1 MLSMKANVPRLVVS
15 SKFDRWKKFFNRK
28 QVDSTEAEE
37 YEQELIESVEDF
49 SETITREVMV
59 PRIDIATIGGD
70 SDLDKAMAIFLSSGY
85 SRLPVT
91 GKSTDDILGI
101 LYLKDVAKVLHESPK
116 LMLERKAAEL
126 ARKAI
131 FVPESKALKDLLQD
145 MQQSSTHVAV
155 VIDEYGGVAGLVT
168 MEDVIEELVGDIVDE
183 YDREIPDVE
192 LIEEGLYRVNA
203 RFPLFE
209 LGELF
214 EIELEDEDVD
224 SVGGV
229 LTKELGRL
237 PKVGDQVQLSGLEL
251 TADRVEGRGKRL
263 LTVVVRL
270 LIKPVV
276 EDSENND

>member
-1 MLSMKANVPRLVVS
+1 MKISDRLGALTKLFSKKVS
-15 SKFDRWKKFFNRK
+15 
-28 QVDSTEAEE
+28 DSTEAEE
-37 YEQELIESVEDF
+37 YEQDLIDSVEEF

-59 PRIDIATIGGD
+59 PRIDIATVAAD
-70 SDLDKAMAIFLSSGY
+70 LNLDKAMAIFLSSGY

-91 GKSTDDILGI
+91 GKTTDDILGI
-101 LYLKDVAKVLHESPK
+101 LYLKDVAKVLHETPK
-116 LMLERKAAEL
+116 LMFEKNTEQL
-126 ARKAI
+126 ARKAV

-145 MQQSSTHVAV
+145 MQRSSTHVAV

-192 LIEEGLYRVNA
+192 EIEEGVYRVNA
-203 RFPLFE
+203 SYSLFE
-209 LGELF
+209 LGEKL

-224 SVGGV
+224 SVGGL

-237 PKVGDQVQLSGLEL
+237 PKAGDTVQLRSIEL

-263 LTVVVRL
+263 LTVVARL
-270 LIKPVV
+270 HVEPVA
-276 EDSENND
+276 EESEKDD

>member
-1 MLSMKANVPRLVVS
+1 VHSLSAS
-15 SKFDRWKKFFNRK
+15 SRFAFLGKIFKKPE
-28 QVDSTEAEE
+28 VDSTEAQE
-37 YEQELIESVEDF
+37 YEQELIESVEEF

-59 PRIDIATIGGD
+59 PRIDIATIAAD
-70 SDLDKAMAIFLSSGY
+70 ENLDKAMAIFLSSGY

-116 LMLERKAAEL
+116 LMLEKTTEEL
-126 ARKAI
+126 ARKAV
-131 FVPESKALKDLLQD
+131 FVPESKALKNLLQD
-145 MQQSSTHVAV
+145 MQQSSTHVAI

-192 LIEEGLYRVNA
+192 QIEQGLYRVNA

-209 LGELF
+209 LGDLL
-214 EIELEDEDVD
+214 EIELDDEDVD
-224 SVGGV
+224 SVGGL
-229 LTKELGRL
+229 LTKALGRL
-237 PKVGDQVQLSGLEL
+237 PKVGDQVELSGLEL

-263 LTVVVRL
+263 LTVVVKV
-270 LIKPVV
+270 LIQPVA
-276 EDSENND
+276 EESESDD

>member
-1 MLSMKANVPRLVVS
+1 MKA
-15 SKFDRWKKFFNRK
+15 KAWKMANFPGPGFLGKLFRK
-28 QVDSTEAEE
+28 IDVDSTEAEE
-37 YEQELIESVEDF
+37 YEQELIESVEEF

-59 PRIDIATIGGD
+59 PRIDVITI
-70 SDLDKAMAIFLSSGY
+70 SAEADLDKAMAIFLSSGY

-116 LMLERKAAEL
+116 LMVEKSAAEL
-126 ARKAI
+126 ARKAV
-131 FVPESKALKDLLQD
+131 FVPESKALKDLLQQ
-145 MQQSSTHVAV
+145 MQQSSTHIAV

-192 LIEEGLYRVNA
+192 QIEEGVYRVNA
-203 RFPLFE
+203 RFSLFE

-224 SVGGV
+224 SVGG
-229 LTKELGRL
+229 LLSKELGKL
-237 PKVGDQVQLSGLEL
+237 PKVGDQVVLSGLEL

-270 LIKPVV
+270 LLEPLN
-276 EDSENND
+276 EDLNQNV

>member
-1 MLSMKANVPRLVVS
+1 LGRI
-15 SKFDRWKKFFNRK
+15 FKKPEI
-28 QVDSTEAEE
+28 DSTEAEE
-37 YEQELIESVEDF
+37 YEQELIESVEEF
-49 SETITREVMV
+49 SETITREVMI
-59 PRIDIATIGGD
+59 PRIDIATISAD
-70 SDLDKAMAIFLSSGY
+70 SNLDKAMSIFLSSGY

-101 LYLKDVAKVLHESPK
+101 LYLKDVAKILHESPK
-116 LMLERKAAEL
+116 LMLEKNTEEL
-126 ARKAI
+126 ARKAV

-145 MQQSSTHVAV
+145 MQQSSTHVAI

-192 LIEEGLYRVNA
+192 QIEEGLYRVNA

-209 LGELF
+209 LGDLF

-224 SVGGV
+224 SVGGL

-237 PKVGDQVQLSGLEL
+237 PKVGDQVELSGLEL

-263 LTVVVRL
+263 LTVVVRA
-270 LIKPVV
+270 LIKPPV
-276 EDSENND
+276 EDSENDD

>member
-1 MLSMKANVPRLVVS
+1 VHSLSDSTRFAFLGKI
-15 SKFDRWKKFFNRK
+15 FKKPE
-28 QVDSTEAEE
+28 VDSTEAEE
-37 YEQELIESVEDF
+37 YEQELIESVEEF

-59 PRIDIATIGGD
+59 PRIDIATIAAD
-70 SDLDKAMAIFLSSGY
+70 ANLDKAMAIFLSSGY

-116 LMLERKAAEL
+116 LMLEKTTEEL
-126 ARKAI
+126 ARKAV
-131 FVPESKALKDLLQD
+131 FVPESKALKNLLQD
-145 MQQSSTHVAV
+145 MQQSSTHIAV

-192 LIEEGLYRVNA
+192 QIEEGLYRVNA

-209 LGELF
+209 LGDLL
-214 EIELEDEDVD
+214 EIELDDEDVD
-224 SVGGV
+224 SIGGL
-229 LTKELGRL
+229 LTKALGRL
-237 PKVGDQVQLSGLEL
+237 PKVGDQVELSGLEL

-263 LTVVVRL
+263 LTVVVRV
-270 LIKPVV
+270 LIQPVA
-276 EDSENND
+276 EDSENDD

>member
-1 MLSMKANVPRLVVS
+1 MNISDRLNS
-15 SKFDRWKKFFNRK
+15 LGQFFGKKST
-28 QVDSTEAEE
+28 DSTEAQE
-37 YEQELIESVEDF
+37 YEQELIDSVEEF

-59 PRIDIATIGGD
+59 PRIDIATIGAD

-91 GKSTDDILGI
+91 GKTSDDIVGI

-116 LMLERKAAEL
+116 KMFETTTEQL
-126 ARKAI
+126 ARKAV

-145 MQQSSTHVAV
+145 MQRSSTHIAV

-192 LIEEGLYRVNA
+192 EIEEGVYRVNA
-203 RFPLFE
+203 RFSLFE
-209 LGELF
+209 LGEKL

-224 SVGGV
+224 SVGGL

-237 PKVGDQVQLSGLEL
+237 PKVGDTVSLRQIEL

-263 LTVVVRL
+263 LTVVARL
-270 LIKPVV
+270 RIEPATSDSP
-276 EDSENND
+276 EDE

>member
-1 MLSMKANVPRLVVS
+1 MHSLSDS
-15 SKFDRWKKFFNRK
+15 SRFAFLGKIFKKPEA
-28 QVDSTEAEE
+28 DSTEAEE
-37 YEQELIESVEDF
+37 YEQELIESVEEF

-59 PRIDIATIGGD
+59 PRIDIATIAAD
-70 SDLDKAMAIFLSSGY
+70 ANLDKAMSIFLSSGY

-91 GKSTDDILGI
+91 GKSTDDVLGI

-116 LMLERKAAEL
+116 LMLEKTTEEL
-126 ARKAI
+126 ARKAV

-192 LIEEGLYRVNA
+192 QLEEGLYRVNA

-209 LGELF
+209 LGELL
-214 EIELEDEDVD
+214 EIELDDEDVD
-224 SVGGV
+224 SVGGL

-270 LIKPVV
+270 LVEPTS
-276 EDSENND
+276 EDSENDD

>member
-1 MLSMKANVPRLVVS
+1 VHSLSDSPRFAFLG
-15 SKFDRWKKFFNRK
+15 KIFRK
-28 QVDSTEAEE
+28 PEVDSTEAEE
-37 YEQELIESVEDF
+37 YEQELIESVEEF

-59 PRIDIATIGGD
+59 PRIDIATIAAD
-70 SDLDKAMAIFLSSGY
+70 ANLDKAMAIFLSSGY

-116 LMLERKAAEL
+116 LMLEKTTEEL
-126 ARKAI
+126 ARKAV
-131 FVPESKALKDLLQD
+131 FVPESKALKNLLQD
-145 MQQSSTHVAV
+145 MQQSSTHIAV

-192 LIEEGLYRVNA
+192 QIEEGLYRVNA

-209 LGELF
+209 LGDLL
-214 EIELEDEDVD
+214 EIELDDEDVD
-224 SVGGV
+224 SIGGL
-229 LTKELGRL
+229 LTKALGRL
-237 PKVGDQVQLSGLEL
+237 PKVGDQVELSGLEL

-263 LTVVVRL
+263 LTVVVRV
-270 LIKPVV
+270 LIQPVA
-276 EDSENND
+276 EDSENDD

>member
-1 MLSMKANVPRLVVS
+1 VSVPSLSDSP
-15 SKFDRWKKFFNRK
+15 KFDFLGKFFK
-28 QVDSTEAEE
+28 KPEVDATEAQE
-37 YEQELIESVEDF
+37 YEQELIDSVEEF

-59 PRIDIATIGGD
+59 PRIDIATIAADATLD
-70 SDLDKAMAIFLSSGY
+70 SAMTIFLSSGY

-91 GKSTDDILGI
+91 GKSTDDILGM

-116 LMLERKAAEL
+116 QMLEKTTEQL
-126 ARKAI
+126 ARKAV
-131 FVPESKALKDLLQD
+131 FVPESKPLKDLLQD
-145 MQQSSTHVAV
+145 MQRSSTHVAV

-192 LIEEGLYRVNA
+192 QIEEGLYRVNA

-214 EIELEDEDVD
+214 EIELEDQDVD
-224 SVGGV
+224 SVGGL

-237 PKVGDQVQLSGLEL
+237 PKVGDQVEVHGLEL

-263 LTVVVRL
+263 LTVVVKA
-270 LIKPVV
+270 LIKPPV
-276 EDSENND
+276 EESEDDD

>member
-1 MLSMKANVPRLVVS
+1 MSVRKLSDSPR
-15 SKFDRWKKFFNRK
+15 FDFIGRFFKKTE
-28 QVDSTEAEE
+28 VDSTEAQE
-37 YEQELIESVEDF
+37 YEQDLIDSVEEF

-59 PRIDIATIGGD
+59 PRIDIATIAADASLD
-70 SDLDKAMAIFLSSGY
+70 SAMTIFLSSGY

-91 GKSTDDILGI
+91 GKSSDDILGM
-101 LYLKDVAKVLHESPK
+101 LYLKDVAKILHESPK
-116 LMLERKAAEL
+116 LMLEKTSEQL
-126 ARKAI
+126 ARKAV
-131 FVPESKALKDLLQD
+131 FVPESKPLKDLLQD
-145 MQQSSTHVAV
+145 MQRSSTHVAV

-192 LIEEGLYRVNA
+192 PIEEGLYRVNA

-214 EIELEDEDVD
+214 EIEIEDQDVD
-224 SVGGV
+224 SIGGL

-237 PKVGDQVQLSGLEL
+237 PKVGDQVEVHGLEL

-263 LTVVVRL
+263 LTVLVRAL
-270 LIKPVV
+270 VKPPV
-276 EDSENND
+276 EDSQNDD